1 MSSFFKKTA
10 CVTGI
15 ILLGLF
21 GLIGFYSTTLPDF
34 YLVSKGSELSVNS
47 FFTISSKPC
56 ESKVTV
62 AVSGGSSGASR
73 YTKNMLMLFG
83 AVPVKEVESKT
94 MERPMLY
101 PCGQPFGIKLLTE
114 GVMVVDLQKVDTSSP
129 AKDCGIREGDVI
141 VSIDGEKVKS
151 NADVAKI
158 IRSSNGEACSVRIK
172 RGSNDLTFKLC
183 PRLESG
189 SYKAGMWVRDSSAGI
204 GTLTFYDPEN
214 GTFGGLGHPV
224 CDADT
229 KEPLPLSAGTV
240 GEINLTGFNKSR
252 SGCPGQLLG
261 EFANSASTGDI
272 LKNCESGVFGT
283 LNANP
288 CPNAKD
294 SAEHDLV
301 IKITD
306 KTLLEKTGGILQGMS
321 GSPIIQDGRLVGA
334 VTHVFIED
342 TAKGYGIFADEMY
355 SKTSEFAESTI
366 ENAG

>member
-114 GVMVVDLQKVDTSSP
+114 GVMVVDLQKVDSSSP

-158 IRSSNGEACSVRIK
+158 IS
-172 RGSNDLTFKLC
+172 
-183 PRLESG
+183 
-189 SYKAGMWVRDSSAGI
+189 
-204 GTLTFYDPEN
+204 
-214 GTFGGLGHPV
+214 
-224 CDADT
+224 DADHWT
-229 KEPLPLSAGTV
+229 K
-240 GEINLTGFNKSR
+240 
-252 SGCPGQLLG
+252 
-261 EFANSASTGDI
+261 
-272 LKNCESGVFGT
+272 
-283 LNANP
+283 
-288 CPNAKD
+288 
-294 SAEHDLV
+294 
-301 IKITD
+301 
-306 KTLLEKTGGILQGMS
+306 
-321 GSPIIQDGRLVGA
+321 
-334 VTHVFIED
+334 ED
-342 TAKGYGIFADEMY
+342 TAKFAKAAADCVIIDKAVTATEANGEY
-355 SKTSEFAESTI
+355 TI
-366 ENAG
+366 NVPNAGYYLVVDATENNGVDKANSALIHTPPRRVL

>member
-1 MSSFFKKTA
+1 MSSFFKKAA

-62 AVSGGSSGASR
+62 AVSGSSSGASR

-114 GVMVVDLQKVDTSSP
+114 GVMVVDLQKVDSSSP

-158 IRSSNGEACSVRIK
+158 IRSSNGEACSVRLK
-172 RGSNDLTFKLC
+172 RGRNDLISRVPC
-183 PRLESG
+183 IPS
-189 SYKAGMWVRDSSAGI
+189 MPGI
-204 GTLTFYDPEN
+204 RT
-214 GTFGGLGHPV
+214 
-224 CDADT
+224 
-229 KEPLPLSAGTV
+229 S
-240 GEINLTGFNKSR
+240 INPT
-252 SGCPGQLLG
+252 SGCSVS
-261 EFANSASTGDI
+261 ANATASAPSRACAATAI
-272 LKNCESGVFGT
+272 SGWEPIT
-283 LNANP
+283 M
-288 CPNAKD
+288 AKPARTN
-294 SAEHDLV
+294 S
-301 IKITD
+301 
-306 KTLLEKTGGILQGMS
+306 
-321 GSPIIQDGRLVGA
+321 
-334 VTHVFIED
+334 
-342 TAKGYGIFADEMY
+342 
-355 SKTSEFAESTI
+355 
-366 ENAG
+366 